1 MGHLGQINS
10 GPLTGPLHHLKD
22 LKGSPAHSQYQPD
35 SFGFQA
41 RNSLLPSFLQLF
53 VARTSR
59 LQQKRC
65 SHQLQAKSLQHKSA
79 APAGRPSEWTSCS
92 PFLPVASELVMSVP
106 WNRPQLDHIGPRRP
120 FPGWFC
126 PCSKKNINYIDRCLA
141 LSSWWERKNTENP
154 KVPLFLLMIA
164 RFSSQCSPST

>member
-1 MGHLGQINS
+1 MGRAAVLKWVILVRSTVALLLALFITSKISKAVLLTVNISLIHLASKPGI
-10 GPLTGPLHHLKD
+10 LCC
-22 LKGSPAHSQYQPD
+22 
-35 SFGFQA
+35 QA
-41 RNSLLPSFLQLF
+41 FLQLF

-141 LSSWWERKNTENP
+141 LSSWWERGKTQ
-154 KVPLFLLMIA
+154 KIRKFHC
-164 RFSSQCSPST
+164 FC